1 MTSGPISLLVMAVFG
16 VIWFIAS
23 RSIPEQVPS
32 NAGWHVIGGFSDGE
46 TKFVEIDPE
55 HAKDRQVYY
64 DAVRKI

>member
-32 NAGWHVIGGFSDGE
+32 NASWRVIGGFPAGE
-46 TKFVEIDPE
+46 TKFVEIDPNMQ
-55 HAKDRQVYY
+55 KTG
-64 DAVRKI
+64 KCTMMW

>member
-1 MTSGPISLLVMAVFG
+1 MTSGRILLLVMAGFG

-32 NAGWHVIGGFSDGE
+32 NAGWRVIGGFPAGE

-55 HAKDRQVYY
+55 HAKRPASVL
-64 DAVRKI
+64 